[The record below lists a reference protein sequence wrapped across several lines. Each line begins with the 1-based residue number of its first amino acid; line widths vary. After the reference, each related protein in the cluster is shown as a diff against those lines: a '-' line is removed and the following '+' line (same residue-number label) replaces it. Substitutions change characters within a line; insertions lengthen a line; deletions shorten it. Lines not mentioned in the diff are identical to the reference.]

1 MTKPPQRPM
10 PKPQSPMNR
19 SRPGGPPGSATGPLS
34 PGQSQLRAPQ
44 VPEPPLAGASLRRR
58 PPWYKRKYLVYPKF
72 QLTLIVLNSIVTI
85 VLFIL
90 TALLVVRSHIYLEE
104 LVRQTRIPAQNL
116 FSQLLTQQLHTL
128 LIYMGVG
135 LVVGVVTT
143 GIATLLLSHKMAGP
157 MIRLRNFFTD
167 ISKTGDFPE
176 SLNFRDGDFFQ
187 DLPPMI
193 NQAFNALK
201 RKWHR

>member
-1 MTKPPQRPM
+1 MNKPPQRPM

-19 SRPGGPPGSATGPLS
+19 RPGGPPGSAGGPLP
-34 PGQSQLRAPQ
+34 PGQSQLRPPQ
-44 VPEPPLAGASLRRR
+44 VPEPELTGAALRRR

-72 QLTLIVLNSIVTI
+72 QLTLIILNSIVTI
-85 VLFIL
+85 ILFVL
-90 TALLVVRSHIYLEE
+90 TALLVVRSHTNLEV

-128 LIYMGVG
+128 LVYMSIG
-135 LVVGVVTT
+135 LVLGVVTT

-157 MIRLRNFFTD
+157 MIRLRNFFAQ

-187 DLPPMI
+187 DLPPSI